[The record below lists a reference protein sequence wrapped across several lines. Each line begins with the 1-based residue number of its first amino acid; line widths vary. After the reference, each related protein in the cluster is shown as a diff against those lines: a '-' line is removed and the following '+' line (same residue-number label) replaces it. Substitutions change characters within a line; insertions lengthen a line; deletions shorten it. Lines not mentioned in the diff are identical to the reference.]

1 MNISDIVNI
10 TDGVL
15 VGTPKV
21 QAIESASVYPSKIEH
36 GDLFFSSIQE
46 EIDNAIENGAYGIVY
61 DDESITKKDDEIAW
75 IKVSDIKLAAMKL
88 VRYVL
93 LKKEADFYLL
103 NAHELSFLKMLAVD
117 KRNITIIS
125 SDWKKAFE
133 QIVNSSD
140 HLFVGDDAELLTTIK
155 PDVVKL
161 EEKKEIQLISET
173 MFRCSLKIDGYVYQN
188 YEIAPFH
195 IKHLSKVLH
204 FLDEQHIR
212 YDIEKLKY
220 TKHFLPVFID
230 NQLQVLASGK
240 SDKVVIF
247 ADNLDDIYSAKEYI
261 KYRIRWIK
269 SIVLTPRKTKL
280 DLDENPIWFDNI
292 DDVHNNLKKLI
303 YNYAFVYTLDKSI
316 LPQLQ
321 QKYNLFNI
329 D

>member
-36 GDLFFSSIQE
+36 GDLFFSSSQD
-46 EIDNAIENGAYGIVY
+46 EINSAIGNGAYAIVY
-61 DDESITKKDDEIAW
+61 DNEEIIKNDNEIAW
-75 IKVSDIKLAAMKL
+75 IKVSDIRLAAMKL

-103 NAHELSFLKMLAVD
+103 DQHELSFLKMLASD
-117 KRNITIIS
+117 KRNVTIIS

-140 HLFVGDDAELLTTIK
+140 RLFVGDDIELLTTIK
-155 PDVVKL
+155 PDVLKL

-195 IKHLSKVLH
+195 ITYLSKVLY
-204 FLDEQHIR
+204 FLDNHNIR
-212 YDIEKLKY
+212 YEIEKLKY

-230 NQLQVLASGK
+230 NQLQTLPSGK

-247 ADNLDDIYSAKEYI
+247 ADNLKDIYSAKEYI
-261 KYRIRWIK
+261 KYRIRWIR
-269 SIVLTPRKTKL
+269 SIVMTPKKTKL
-280 DLDENPIWFDNI
+280 DLDENPIWFDDI
-292 DDVHNNLKKLI
+292 DDVHTNLKKLT
-303 YNYAFVYTLDKSI
+303 YNYAFVYSLDKSI
-316 LPQLQ
+316 LPGLQ
-321 QKYNLFNI
+321 QKYNLFNMH
-329 D
+329 

>member
-10 TDGVL
+10 TDGL
-15 VGTPKV
+15 LIGAPKV
-21 QAIESASVYPSKIEH
+21 QAVESASVYPSKIEH
-36 GDLFFSSIQE
+36 GDLFFSSSQD
-46 EIDNAIENGAYGIVY
+46 EIDSAINNGAYAIVY
-61 DDESITKKDDEIAW
+61 DNEEIVKNDNEIAW
-75 IKVSDIKLAAMKL
+75 IKVSDIRLAAMKL

-103 NAHELSFLKMLAVD
+103 DPHELSFLKMLAAD

-140 HLFVGDDAELLTTIK
+140 HLFVGDDIELLTTIK
-155 PDVVKL
+155 PDVLKL

-195 IKHLSKVLH
+195 IAYLSKVLH
-204 FLDEQHIR
+204 FLDKHNIR

-230 NQLQVLASGK
+230 NQLQALPSGK

-247 ADNLDDIYSAKEYI
+247 ADNLKDIYSAKEYI
-261 KYRIRWIK
+261 KYRIRWIR
-269 SIVLTPRKTKL
+269 SIILTPRKTKL
-280 DLDENPIWFDNI
+280 DLDENPIWFDDI
-292 DDVHNNLKKLI
+292 DDVHNSLKKLI
-303 YNYAFVYTLDKSI
+303 YNYAFVYSLDKSI
-316 LPQLQ
+316 LPELQ
-321 QKYNLFNI
+321 QKYNLFNMH
-329 D
+329 

>member
-10 TDGVL
+10 TEGVL

-21 QAIESASVYPSKIEH
+21 QAIESASVYPSKIDL

-46 EIDNAIENGAYGIVY
+46 EIDNAIENGAYAIVY

-103 NAHELSFLKMLAVD
+103 NPHELSFLKMLTVD

-125 SDWKKAFE
+125 NDWKKAFE

-155 PDVVKL
+155 PDVLTL
-161 EEKKEIQLISET
+161 EHKKEVQLITET
-173 MFRCSLKIDGYVYQN
+173 IFRCSLKIDGYVYQN

-195 IKHLSKVLH
+195 IKHLSKVLY
-204 FLDEQHIR
+204 FLDEHHLR
-212 YDIEKLKY
+212 YEIEKLRY

-230 NQLQVLASGK
+230 NQLQVLISGK

-247 ADNLDDIYSAKEYI
+247 VDNLKDINAAREYI

-269 SIVLTPRKTKL
+269 SIVLTPPKTKL
-280 DLDENPIWFDNI
+280 DLEENPIWFSSI
-292 DDVHNNLKKLI
+292 EEVHNSLKKLT

-316 LPQLQ
+316 LPELQ
-321 QKYNLFNI
+321 QKYNLFNLL
-329 D
+329 